1 MNLIHVNQYCTYPRE
16 RKEPLYLKLREA
28 KMTKT
33 STDKKISVI
42 YMRLPK
48 RLASSNDFLN
58 ILVLVTRCVPVFIKV
73 QAIST
78 RHRYKEN
85 QPTEQYLELMPCR
98 PLFSTN

>member
-1 MNLIHVNQYCTYPRE
+1 MNIYNKYWCPYLLMNLIHVNQYCPYPRE

-42 YMRLPK
+42 FMRLPK

-58 ILVLVTRCVPVFIKV
+58 T
-73 QAIST
+73 S
-78 RHRYKEN
+78 N
-85 QPTEQYLELMPCR
+85 
-98 PLFSTN
+98 